1 MTQANN
7 IVMLVGRV
15 GATPEMK
22 YVNQDPNKAF
32 TRFNLAVNRPIK
44 DSQGNYITDWF
55 TCEFWGRQAELAA
68 EMIKKGSLVSVVG
81 SGRID
86 NWNDKQTNEKRSRFF
101 VYGSSFQLLSP
112 RSESE
117 NENSQSVNNKSVDD
131 FSDYVVDDA
140 PPF

>member
-7 IVMLVGRV
+7 IIMLIGRV
-15 GATPEMK
+15 GSTPEMK
-22 YVNQDPNKAF
+22 YVNQDPNRAV
-32 TRFNLAVNRPIK
+32 TRFNLAVNRNMK

-86 NWNDKQTNEKRSRFF
+86 NWNDKQTNEKRSKFF
-101 VYGSSFQLLSP
+101 VYGSNFQMLSP
-112 RSESE
+112 R
-117 NENSQSVNNKSVDD
+117 NEDNNQASNSKSVDD

>member
-7 IVMLVGRV
+7 MVMLVGRV

-22 YVNQDPNKAF
+22 YINQDPNRAV
-32 TRFNLAVNRPIK
+32 TRFNLAVNRTMK
-44 DSQGNYITDWF
+44 DSQGNPITDWF

-86 NWNDKQTNEKRSRFF
+86 TWSDKQTNEKRSKFF
-101 VYGSSFQLLSP
+101 VYGSNFQMLSS
-112 RSESE
+112 RNEME
-117 NENSQSVNNKSVDD
+117 NTQSSSNKSVDD